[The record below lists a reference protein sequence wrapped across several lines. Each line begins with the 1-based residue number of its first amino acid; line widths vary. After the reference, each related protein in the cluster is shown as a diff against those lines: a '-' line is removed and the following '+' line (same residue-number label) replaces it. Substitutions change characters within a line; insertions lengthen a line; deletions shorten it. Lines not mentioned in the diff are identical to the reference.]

1 MMNEEEK
8 NILQSWQTNAGAW
21 QSAIASGSIQSR
33 VLVTNEAIIA
43 LLASLKLHHVWDLGC
58 GEGWLCRALTEKGMQ
73 TFGTDAIEA
82 LIESARNLGDQQY
95 AVASYQQIID
105 KSFAPPQLFDAV
117 VCNFSLFENER
128 VDQLLSALLNY
139 INTNG
144 KLVIQTL
151 HPAFVNTALPY
162 KDGWRKGSWD
172 GFSAEFK
179 DAHPWYFRTI
189 ESWLE
194 LLRNNGFNLVQI
206 KEPLHPLSHQPAS
219 LILVAEK
226 RKD

>member
-1 MMNEEEK
+1 MNEEEK
-8 NILQSWQTNAGAW
+8 NILQSWHTNADAW
-21 QSAIASGSIQSR
+21 KTAIASGSIQSR

-43 LLASLKLHHVWDLGC
+43 LLESLQVQHIWDLGC
-58 GEGWLCRALTEKGMQ
+58 GEGWLCRALTEKGIH

-82 LIESARNLGDQQY
+82 LIVEASALGPQEF

-105 KSFAPPQLFDAV
+105 KSFTPPRLFDAV

-139 INTNG
+139 ITPQG

-151 HPAFVNTALPY
+151 HPAFTSATPPY
-162 KDGWRKGSWD
+162 KEGWRKGSWD

-189 ESWLE
+189 GSWLE
-194 LLRNNGFNLVQI
+194 LLRNNGFNMVHI
-206 KEPLHPLSHQPAS
+206 KEPLHPASLQPAS
-219 LILVAEK
+219 IILVCEK
-226 RKD
+226 RND